1 MDLVGTRIGGYVVH
15 RLLSDAG
22 GMGTVWEARHHLEP
36 KRRAVVKII
45 RPELL
50 PRVDMVERFL
60 REAVAG
66 MQVKHRHL
74 VEIYDVAQLP
84 DGRPYILMEFLDGGD
99 LEGYLASYQ
108 KLSAEDAL
116 RVLAQIADGLE
127 VLHAAGIVH
136 RDLKPSN
143 VFLVE
148 GEARLVKI
156 VDFGLAKAPSSTG
169 ARLTHAGF
177 VAGSPYYVAPEQVVD
192 FAGVDGRADV
202 YALSMIAV
210 RMIAGR
216 LPYAVDGSNVSNP
229 LLAALNHQRDN
240 PFLARQVLEL
250 EAGQDVPHAW
260 FPILERGIAV
270 HVDARIQRVR
280 ELVFALADELPDGER
295 IVRAVA
301 GDLYQRAS
309 PVDATRKNASD
320 RPPTAVLTVGAPP
333 PAPPL
338 TGSHGTTTHGA
349 AAGAIEARTAAPA
362 RASRRWV
369 VTVATVGLAVG
380 AVAAIGLTSRGRD
393 SAAPAGEA
401 PGVPSSSAP
410 GTDIRAEQPSSPPPA
425 PALRRVRIET
435 EPSGATV
442 SLDGEI
448 LGPAPAV
455 AALPE
460 GSSVLVRAE
469 MAGHAPTEQR
479 IVVAEGAIARLELA
493 AAVDAGVPVRDRP
506 EATAVEKRRR
516 STARTRTDGKTTED
530 STTGRTDG
538 AAKGEVAQPGRTL
551 DLGTAAGPR

>member
-1 MDLVGTRIGGYVVH
+1 MDLTGTRIGGYVVH

-50 PRVDMVERFL
+50 PRTDMVERFL

-108 KLSAEDAL
+108 KLGAEDTL
-116 RVLAQIADGLE
+116 RILAQIADGLE

-148 GEARLVKI
+148 GESRLVKI

-169 ARLTHAGF
+169 ARLTQAGF
-177 VAGSPYYVAPEQVVD
+177 VAGSPFYVAPEQVVD

-210 RMIAGR
+210 RMLAGR
-216 LPYAVDGSNVSNP
+216 LPYAVDGSTVSNP
-229 LLAALNHQRDN
+229 LLAALNLQRDN

-250 EAGQDVPHAW
+250 EAARDVPQGW
-260 FPILERGIAV
+260 FAILERGIAV

-280 ELVFALADELPDGER
+280 ELVFALADALPDGER

-301 GDLYQRAS
+301 PDLYQRAS
-309 PVDATRKNASD
+309 PVDATRKNVSD

-333 PAPPL
+333 AAPPI

-349 AAGAIEARTAAPA
+349 AAGAIETRAAPA
-362 RASRRWV
+362 APSSRRWV
-369 VTVATVGLAVG
+369 AAVAALGLAVG
-380 AVAAIGLTSRGRD
+380 AALAVGLTLGGGSGESRQD
-393 SAAPAGEA
+393 EAPAAAPPAPAAAGSTQ
-401 PGVPSSSAP
+401 P
-410 GTDIRAEQPSSPPPA
+410 PSSPPPA
-425 PALRRVRIET
+425 PALRRIRVET
-435 EPSGATV
+435 EPAGATV
-442 SLDGEI
+442 ILDGEP
-448 LGPAPAV
+448 LGPAPAI
-455 AALPE
+455 AALPD

-469 MAGHAPTEQR
+469 LSGHAAAEQR
-479 IVVAEGAIARLELA
+479 IVVTEGAVARLELA
-493 AAVDAGVPVRDRP
+493 ALVDAGVPVVDR
-506 EATAVEKRRR
+506 VEPTIADKRRR
-516 STARTRTDGKTTED
+516 PSSKAKKGADGENPATKAQGDVIEKRD
-530 STTGRTDG
+530 
-538 AAKGEVAQPGRTL
+538 AAKSSKTL

>member
-116 RVLAQIADGLE
+116 RILAQIADGLE

-301 GDLYQRAS
+301 GDLYHRAS
-309 PVDATRKNASD
+309 PIDATRKNASD

-338 TGSHGTTTHGA
+338 TSSHGTTTHGA

-369 VTVATVGLAVG
+369 VTVAAVGLAVG

-393 SAAPAGEA
+393 SAAPDGEA
-401 PGVPSSSAP
+401 SASPSLPGP
-410 GTDIRAEQPSSPPPA
+410 GSDIRAAEPPSSPPPA

-469 MAGHAPTEQR
+469 LAGHAAAERR
-479 IVVAEGAIARLELA
+479 IVVAEGAVARLELA
-493 AAVDAGVPVRDRP
+493 VLADAGVPAVDRP
-506 EATAVEKRRR
+506 EPAATEKR
-516 STARTRTDGKTTED
+516 
-530 STTGRTDG
+530 GRTSSRSRKDADVKPEPEG
-538 AAKGEVAQPGRTL
+538 RGDAKRGGPESSKTL

>member
-1 MDLVGTRIGGYVVH
+1 MELLGTRIGGYVVH

-22 GMGTVWEARHHLEP
+22 GMGTVWEARHNLEP

-74 VEIYDVAQLP
+74 VEIYDVAQLA

-108 KLSAEDAL
+108 KLGAEDAL
-116 RVLAQIADGLE
+116 RILAQIADGLE

-192 FAGVDGRADV
+192 FAGVDGRADI

-216 LPYAVDGSNVSNP
+216 LPYAVDGSNASNP
-229 LLAALNHQRDN
+229 LLAALNNQRDN

-250 EAGQDVPHAW
+250 EAAHDVPHGW

-349 AAGAIEARTAAPA
+349 AAGAIESRGGQPAPSSPLRRFAAFA
-362 RASRRWV
+362 A
-369 VTVATVGLAVG
+369 VGLAV
-380 AVAAIGLTSRGRD
+380 VAAALGLALGRGRD
-393 SAAPAGEA
+393 DERRGDAPPAASSTEPRANDQPEA
-401 PGVPSSSAP
+401 L
-410 GTDIRAEQPSSPPPA
+410 SSPPPA
-425 PALRRVRIET
+425 LSLRRVRVET
-435 EPSGATV
+435 EPAGAIV
-442 SLDGEI
+442 SLDGET
-448 LGPAPAV
+448 LGPAPAI

-460 GSSVLVRAE
+460 GSTVVIRAE
-469 MAGHAPTEQR
+469 LAGYASAETR
-479 IVVAEGAIARLELA
+479 VVVAEGSVARLELVA
-493 AAVDAGVPVRDRP
+493 LVDAGVPGVGRTD
-506 EATAVEKRRR
+506 TANAEKRRR
-516 STARTRTDGKTTED
+516 ASLRVKKVGTAATSERKAEPANDDGVRPSK
-530 STTGRTDG
+530 
-538 AAKGEVAQPGRTL
+538 TL
-551 DLGTAAGPR
+551 DLGSAAGPR